1 MTSVD
6 KFCNKDY
13 IFRPLLQDNLPL
25 RIRLKGLSYMND
37 DPKNIDVLYGNVE
50 DEAGTDILQTIAD
63 DLVNYF
69 YKAGN

>member
-1 MTSVD
+1 
-6 KFCNKDY
+6 
-13 IFRPLLQDNLPL
+13 
-25 RIRLKGLSYMND
+25 MND